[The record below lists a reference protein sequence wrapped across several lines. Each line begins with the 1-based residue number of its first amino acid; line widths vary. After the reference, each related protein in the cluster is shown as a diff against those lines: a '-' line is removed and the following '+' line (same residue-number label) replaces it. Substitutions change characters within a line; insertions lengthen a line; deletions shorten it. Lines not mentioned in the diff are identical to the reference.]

1 MHYLLVARDDR
12 FWLVGPFD
20 SEGNAAAWGSDP
32 ANNPSDDPR
41 WQTIFLK
48 DASAPVEIIPP
59 LQPMPTR

>member
-20 SEGNAAAWGSDP
+20 SYDNAGKWGSDP

-48 DASAPVEIIPP
+48 DSSAPVEIIPP
-59 LQPMPTR
+59 LQPMAVS